1 MILEGDSDI
10 IQQCQWH
17 GDKGLQYLTFRNGSV
32 LVISE
37 NALAFYKNEAAIY
50 DPLGNGLLEM
60 AELAEP
66 LVFGDQGFVT
76 EYRAG
81 FVGLANEMAILITP
95 NDIQLFPNKESA
107 LRNQNE
113 IARLKLS

>member
-10 IQQCQWH
+10 IQRCEWH
-17 GDKGLQYLTFRNGSV
+17 EASQLQYLTFRNGSV
-32 LVISE
+32 LVISAD
-37 NALAFYKNEAAIY
+37 ALAYYKDEASIA

-60 AELAEP
+60 SDLDSPIEFNE
-66 LVFGDQGFVT
+66 QGFVT

-81 FVGLANEMAILITP
+81 FVGLVNDLAILITP

-113 IARLKLS
+113 IVRLKLG

>member
-1 MILEGDSDI
+1 MLLEGDSDI
-10 IQQCQWH
+10 IQRCEWSAET
-17 GDKGLQYLTFRNGSV
+17 GMQYLTFRNGSV

-37 NALAFYKNEAAIY
+37 NALAFYKSMEAIQ

-60 AELAEP
+60 AELTSPILA
-66 LVFGDQGFVT
+66 GKNGFVL

-81 FVGLANEMAILITP
+81 FVGLENDLALLITP
-95 NDIQLFPNKESA
+95 NDIQLFPSKDDA

-113 IARLKLS
+113 VVRLKLA